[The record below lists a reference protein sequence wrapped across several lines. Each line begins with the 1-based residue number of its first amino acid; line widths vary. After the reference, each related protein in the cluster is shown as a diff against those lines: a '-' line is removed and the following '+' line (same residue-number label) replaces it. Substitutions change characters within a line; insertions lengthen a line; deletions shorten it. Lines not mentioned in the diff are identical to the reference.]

1 MNILKKIGFI
11 AERRYKRKVQ
21 KNKTLKPKYK
31 LISFPHSNS
40 KEKFDVVYTNDLKK
54 VPTLAN
60 IKKAKVTVLILK
72 NKKGTYSKMKTLNKK
87 R

>member
-40 KEKFDVVYTNDLKK
+40 KEKFDVVYTN
-54 VPTLAN
+54 
-60 IKKAKVTVLILK
+60 VLILK